1 MGSPLAE
8 HSRVTVVFFVFTL
21 VLLSLLL
28 SSKTVRAALPFESL
42 VAFGAVAV
50 TALALFQ
57 FGKLG

>member
-1 MGSPLAE
+1 M
-8 HSRVTVVFFVFTL
+8 FFVFTL

-28 SSKTVRAALPFESL
+28 SSKTVRAALPFESF

-57 FGKLG
+57 LGKLG